1 MSFRPLAALVLAFSL
16 AASSLALAA
25 PSDADAPAKK
35 KPAAHKVTRTT
46 ARHVPHY
53 TTPPGYRTP
62 EQIERAR
69 RAEINRSRRAYY
81 RAGGQPIYYWKDPD
95 PRFYRGRW
103 NGGSFGPCWT
113 STPIGYMWNCG
124 Q

>member
-1 MSFRPLAALVLAFSL
+1 MSSRPLAAFILTLSIGL
-16 AASSLALAA
+16 SSLALAA
-25 PSDADAPAKK
+25 PGDPDSAVPK
-35 KPAAHKVTRTT
+35 KPAVTRHA
-46 ARHVPHY
+46 ARHVKHW
-53 TTPPGYRTP
+53 TTPPGYRSP

-81 RAGGQPIYYWKDPD
+81 RAGGVPIYYWKDPD

>member
-1 MSFRPLAALVLAFSL
+1 MSFRPLTALVLAFTL

-25 PSDADAPAKK
+25 PGDPDAPVKK
-35 KPAAHKVTRTT
+35 KPAAHKVVRTT
-46 ARHVPHY
+46 VRHVPHY

-113 STPIGYMWNCG
+113 STPFGYMWNCG
-124 Q
+124 K